1 MDPLP
6 ILFRQEYSRP
16 LEAYGSNRILSIL
29 LDFLPTTCDTIAM
42 EFRYLYLW
50 GETGFCG
57 GGKKVGSV
65 FRQGEL
71 VPDESNRVDRIEQ
84 LWSQYFDSRSTEDR
98 NRLVLFY
105 APLVKLVAN
114 RVARGVSSF
123 QSVEE
128 ICSSGHLGLINA
140 VERFDPTEGFLFA
153 TYATIRIQGAIID
166 ELRRDDMLP
175 KRMRARVRTY
185 QVARESLEADLH
197 RTPTLR
203 ELAAH
208 LETTMAEIMEIDD
221 LAILSSYLV
230 PLSMV
235 GEDQTRFAVGSSV
248 EPGEAAVRSSMRD
261 TIKAALMRI
270 TERQRQV
277 LVLHYLEGFH
287 KSEIA
292 ETLGIDRSRVTQ
304 LIQQGLRNLR
314 TQLEDQHGLGLDLE

>member
-1 MDPLP
+1 
-6 ILFRQEYSRP
+6 
-16 LEAYGSNRILSIL
+16 
-29 LDFLPTTCDTIAM
+29 M

-57 GGKKVGSV
+57 GGEKVGSV

-71 VPDESNRVDRIEQ
+71 VPDESNQVDRIDQ
-84 LWSQYFDSRSTEDR
+84 LWSRYFESRSIEDR

-123 QSVEE
+123 QTVEE
-128 ICSSGHLGLINA
+128 TCSSGHLGLINA

-166 ELRRDDMLP
+166 ELRRDDILP

-221 LAILSSYLV
+221 LAVLSSYLV

-235 GEDQTRFAVGSSV
+235 GEDQTRIAFTSSA

-277 LVLHYLEGFH
+277 LVLHYLEGFQ

-304 LIQQGLRNLR
+304 LVQQGLRNLR
-314 TQLEDQHGLGLDLE
+314 MQLEDQRGLGLDLE